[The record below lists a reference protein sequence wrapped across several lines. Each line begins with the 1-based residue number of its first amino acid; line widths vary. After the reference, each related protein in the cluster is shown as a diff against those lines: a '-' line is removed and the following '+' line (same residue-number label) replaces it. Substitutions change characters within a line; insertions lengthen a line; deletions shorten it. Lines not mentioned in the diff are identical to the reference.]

1 MRVAMI
7 SLHTSTLAQPGSG
20 DSGGLNVYVDNTAR
34 RLAAMG
40 MRIDVFTRA
49 TSPGPTVIDVTDT
62 YRVINITAGPY
73 DGVPKEELY
82 TQLTTFA
89 DGIRAWAR
97 EPYDLIHS
105 HYWLSGEVAS
115 LLSEVWQIPFVHT
128 AHTLAAVKN
137 LAKPP
142 DDTPESQARR
152 TSEQHIVNNAA
163 VLIANT
169 ELERAD
175 LIAHYNADPAKIRVV
190 YPGVDLAVFTPGP
203 KQEHREKVIAFV
215 GRLQQFKGPHVVLEA
230 AAHIRHNHPDLPLA
244 VLLCGGASGAEATG
258 ETYHTLARE
267 LGLEGTVRFLDPV
280 PARQLVDIYRAADV
294 VAVPSYNES
303 FGLVAVEAQASGTPV
318 VAARVGG
325 LPIAVSGVL
334 VDTHDPAVWA
344 REIYALLADEE
355 RRLAM
360 AQQAVTHARRFSW
373 AATAEGLAESYEF
386 AQNMAH

>member
-1 MRVAMI
+1 M
-7 SLHTSTLAQPGSG
+7 
-20 DSGGLNVYVDNTAR
+20 
-34 RLAAMG
+34 
-40 MRIDVFTRA
+40 
-49 TSPGPTVIDVTDT
+49 
-62 YRVINITAGPY
+62 
-73 DGVPKEELY
+73 
-82 TQLTTFA
+82 
-89 DGIRAWAR
+89 
-97 EPYDLIHS
+97 
-105 HYWLSGEVAS
+105 
-115 LLSEVWQIPFVHT
+115 
-128 AHTLAAVKN
+128 
-137 LAKPP
+137 
-142 DDTPESQARR
+142 
-152 TSEQHIVNNAA
+152 
-163 VLIANT
+163 
-169 ELERAD
+169 
-175 LIAHYNADPAKIRVV
+175 
-190 YPGVDLAVFTPGP
+190 FTPGP

-230 AAHIRHNHPDLPLA
+230 AAHIRHNHPDVPLA